1 MSLQLINQYYS
12 KLERLIQYG
21 GSRHEQS
28 VRGAFQQLLEN
39 YANSQNLELIAEL
52 EYRVNGATV
61 YPDGTLKD
69 ALRQSRGYWESKDQ
83 YDDLDTE
90 IAKKFAKG
98 YPDTNILFDDS
109 KQVALYQNGQEVG
122 RARMEDAATL
132 DALLSQFVRYEP
144 PQIKQFRD
152 AIDGFKDDLP
162 DLLVEIRKVIE
173 DQAPDNA
180 RFVTQRDRLLELVQK
195 AINPHLGLDDVREM
209 LIQHIL
215 TEEIFTSVFNESQ
228 FHRENNVAHELHNV
242 TETFFT
248 GALRR
253 NTLLKIEPYYNVIKA
268 AAANIANHHEKQK
281 FLKVVYE
288 TFYQA
293 YNPAAADRLGIVY
306 TPNEIVRFMIE
317 AADYLTHKHFGKFLG
332 DEGVNILDPATGTG
346 TFITEIIEYLPKH
359 QLERKYRHELFC
371 NEVALLPYY
380 TANLNI
386 EYTYQQ
392 KMGEYA
398 EFENIAFV
406 DTLENLNYVGAVGQG
421 SIFEMTAEN
430 LERIKRQN
438 EQKISV
444 IIGNPPYNANQ
455 LNENEN
461 NKNRPYPA
469 IDERIKQTYVKESTA
484 QKTKVYDMYSRFI
497 RWASDRI
504 GENGV
509 IAYIVNRSFIDSRTF
524 DGFRKVVAEEFGEI
538 YVVDLGGDVRTNPKL
553 SGTTHNVFG
562 IQTGVAILFL
572 VKRKNKE
579 GDASIFYV
587 RRSEIERAKEKLQ
600 WLEMN
605 RFSTIGFQH
614 ILPNKRHTWI
624 NQAANEWEDL
634 LPVVSKGTKFAE
646 SQSEEEAI
654 FKLYSLG
661 VASNRDDWVYDFDRK
676 NLEQKIQFF
685 CDLYNA
691 ERQRWKS
698 STNKDKTSMSDFV
711 DRTIK
716 WTSELERHITR
727 DTKLSFDENA
737 IRFASNRPFVKQY
750 FYYDDVIVHRLYQQE
765 NFFPHKQEVDNAVIT
780 ISYGKRLDFSTVATK
795 YLPNLAT
802 YSADPTQ
809 SFALYRYDQN
819 GNRLDNIT
827 AWGLQQFRE
836 HYGEVAL
843 PAAKSPLAP
852 LVKGGTKTVLAEGE
866 TAAKPPFDKGGW
878 GDSTNGVRARD
889 IERTDIFHYTYAV
902 LHDPAYREKYRL
914 NLKREFPHIPF
925 YADFAQWAAW
935 GAALMALHLN
945 FETAEPYP
953 LERADAD
960 GVTNPKAK
968 LKADKSSGQII
979 LDSQTVLSG
988 VPPEAWEYK
997 LGNRSAIE
1005 WVLDRYK
1012 EKKPKDPTIRA
1023 KFNTYRF
1030 ADYKEEVV
1038 TLLQRVCTVS
1048 VETVKIVRMMEGVP
1062 KEVKHDDGAA

>member
-28 VRGAFQQLLEN
+28 VRSAFQQLLET
-39 YANSQNLELIAEL
+39 YANTQNLELIAEL

-109 KQVALYQNGQEVG
+109 RQVALYQNGQEVG
-122 RARMEDAATL
+122 RAQMEDAATL

-180 RFVTQRDRLLELVQK
+180 RFVARRDRLLELVQK
-195 AINPHLGLDDVREM
+195 AINPHLGLEDVREM

-242 TETFFT
+242 TETFFS

-317 AADYLTHKHFGKFLG
+317 ASDYLTHKHFGKFLG

-392 KMGEYA
+392 KMGHYA

-406 DTLENLNYVGAVGQG
+406 DTLENLNYVGAVGQA
-421 SIFEMTAEN
+421 SMFEMTAEN

-438 EQKISV
+438 AKKISV

-504 GENGV
+504 GANGI
-509 IAYIVNRSFIDSRTF
+509 IAFVSNSSFIDADTF
-524 DGFRKVVAEEFGEI
+524 DGFRKVVAEEFNEI
-538 YVVDLGGDVRTNPKL
+538 YIINMKGNARTSGERRQREGGNIFSDEIRV
-553 SGTTHNVFG
+553 
-562 IQTGVAILFL
+562 GVAVYFL
-572 VKRKNKE
+572 IRKKDAEGCNIYYDAVRDYARAEEKKAYLRDKQLNNISFKHIVPSKRN
-579 GDASIFYV
+579 
-587 RRSEIERAKEKLQ
+587 
-600 WLEMN
+600 
-605 RFSTIGFQH
+605 
-614 ILPNKRHTWI
+614 TWI
-624 NQAANEWEDL
+624 NQAENQWADL
-634 LPVVSKGTKFAE
+634 LPIGTKETKLAD
-646 SQSEEEAI
+646 SVSEHDAI
-654 FKLYSLG
+654 FKLFSLG
-661 VASNRDDWVYDFDRK
+661 VVTNRDEWVYADTEDEITEKIIFFTDVYNSERK
-676 NLEQKIQFF
+676 RLLPQLVRDE
-685 CDLYNA
+685 L
-691 ERQRWKS
+691 
-698 STNKDKTSMSDFV
+698 TKDDVADSV
-711 DRTIK
+711 DYTIK
-716 WTSELERHITR
+716 WTRAVKNDLMKAVKYEFKPDDIVDCLQ
-727 DTKLSFDENA
+727 
-737 IRFASNRPFVKQY
+737 RPFVKRKLYFNRYLNEVQY
-750 FYYDDVIVHRLYQQE
+750 QMPSIFPDATAE
-765 NFFPHKQEVDNAVIT
+765 NILIAVNVGNKPFNVLA
-780 ISYGKRLDFSTVATK
+780 SK
-795 YLPNLAT
+795 YLVDLHFNGDSQCFP
-802 YSADPTQ
+802 
-809 SFALYRYDQN
+809 LYRYDKH

-827 AWGLQQFRE
+827 NWGLKRFQE
-836 HYGEVAL
+836 HYG
-843 PAAKSPLAP
+843 K
-852 LVKGGTKTVLAEGE
+852 VKMLGSITL
-866 TAAKPPFDKGGW
+866 KG
-878 GDSTNGVRARD
+878 DASEHPNFEERD
-889 IERTDIFHYTYAV
+889 IIHKDIFHYTYAV

-925 YADFAQWAAW
+925 YANFAQWAAW
-935 GAALMALHLN
+935 GAALMGA
-945 FETAEPYP
+945 
-953 LERADAD
+953 
-960 GVTNPKAK
+960 
-968 LKADKSSGQII
+968 S
-979 LDSQTVLSG
+979 
-988 VPPEAWEYK
+988 PE
-997 LGNRSAIE
+997 
-1005 WVLDRYK
+1005 
-1012 EKKPKDPTIRA
+1012 
-1023 KFNTYRF
+1023 
-1030 ADYKEEVV
+1030 
-1038 TLLQRVCTVS
+1038 LQN
-1048 VETVKIVRMMEGVP
+1048 
-1062 KEVKHDDGAA
+1062 H

>member
-1 MSLQLINQYYS
+1 MTLASAFEAQKVAPLTAFGAVCCPVSLQLINQFYS
-12 KLERLIQYG
+12 KLERLIQYS
-21 GSRHEQS
+21 GSRNEQS
-28 VRGAFQQLLEN
+28 IRGAFQQLLES
-39 YANSQNLELIAEL
+39 YAHTQNLELIAEL
-52 EYRVNGATV
+52 EYRANGATV

-98 YPDTNILFDDS
+98 YPDTNILFDNS

-122 RARMEDAATL
+122 RAQMEDAATL

-173 DQAPDNA
+173 DQAPGNA

-242 TETFFT
+242 TETFFS

-317 AADYLTHKHFGKFLG
+317 AADHLTHKHFGKFLG

-406 DTLENLNYVGAVGQG
+406 DTLENLNYVGAVGQA
-421 SIFEMTAEN
+421 SMFEMTAEN

-438 EQKISV
+438 EKKISV

-504 GENGV
+504 GENGI
-509 IAYIVNRSFIDSRTF
+509 IAFVSNSSFIDADTF
-524 DGFRKVVAEEFGEI
+524 DGFRKVVAEEFNEI
-538 YVVDLGGDVRTNPKL
+538 YIIDMKGNARTSGERRQREGGNIFSDEIRV
-553 SGTTHNVFG
+553 
-562 IQTGVAILFL
+562 GVAVYFL
-572 VKRKNKE
+572 IRKKDAE
-579 GDASIFYV
+579 GCNIYYDAV
-587 RRSEIERAKEKLQ
+587 RDYARAEEKKAYLRDKQ
-600 WLEMN
+600 LN
-605 RFSTIGFQH
+605 NISFKH
-614 ILPNKRHTWI
+614 IIPSKRHAWI
-624 NQAANEWEDL
+624 NQAENQWEAV
-634 LPVVSKGTKFAE
+634 LPIGTKE
-646 SQSEEEAI
+646 SKLANSASEHDAI
-654 FKLYSLG
+654 FKLFSLG
-661 VASNRDDWVYDFDRK
+661 VVTNRDEWVYADTEDEITEKIIFFTDVYNSERK
-676 NLEQKIQFF
+676 RLLPQLVRDE
-685 CDLYNA
+685 L
-691 ERQRWKS
+691 
-698 STNKDKTSMSDFV
+698 TKDDVADSV
-711 DRTIK
+711 DYTIK
-716 WTSELERHITR
+716 WTRAVKNDLMKAVKYEFKPDDIVDCLQ
-727 DTKLSFDENA
+727 
-737 IRFASNRPFVKQY
+737 RPFVKRKLYFNRYLNEVQY
-750 FYYDDVIVHRLYQQE
+750 QMPSIFPDATAE
-765 NFFPHKQEVDNAVIT
+765 NILIAVNVGNKPFNVLA
-780 ISYGKRLDFSTVATK
+780 SK
-795 YLPNLAT
+795 YLVDLHFNGDSQCFP
-802 YSADPTQ
+802 
-809 SFALYRYDQN
+809 LYRYDKH

-827 AWGLQQFRE
+827 NWGLKRFQE
-836 HYGEVAL
+836 HYG
-843 PAAKSPLAP
+843 K
-852 LVKGGTKTVLAEGE
+852 VKMLGRITL
-866 TAAKPPFDKGGW
+866 KG
-878 GDSTNGVRARD
+878 DASEHLNFEERD
-889 IERTDIFHYTYAV
+889 IIHKDIFHYTYAV
-902 LHDPAYREKYRL
+902 LYDPAYREKYRL

-953 LERADAD
+953 LERSDAD

-968 LKADKSSGQII
+968 LKADKASGQII

-988 VPPEAWEYK
+988 VPLEAWEYK
-997 LGNRSAIE
+997 LGNRSALE

-1023 KFNTYRF
+1023 RFNTYRF
-1030 ADYKEEVV
+1030 ADYKEEVIE
-1038 TLLQRVCTVS
+1038 LLQRVCTVS
-1048 VETVKIVRMMEGVP
+1048 VETVKIVRMISAER
-1062 KEVKHDDGAA
+1062 EVKHDDGAA